1 MNDESIRQLWASV
14 ISQAICDIDVRGDRQ
29 SRVDAIRWINSEQ
42 SAPQSFVWVC
52 DMLDLDSGKI
62 RMMAMSR
69 QGRKQ
74 LTGKLFSR
82 RALEYK
88 KTTMEEEIS
97 AIKVQ
102 EVLL

>member
-1 MNDESIRQLWASV
+1 VNDESIRQLWASV

-29 SRVDAIRWINSEQ
+29 SRTDAIRWINSEKGT
-42 SAPQSFVWVC
+42 PQSFIWIC
-52 DMLDLDSGKI
+52 DMLDLDAGKI
-62 RMMAMSR
+62 RMLAISR

-82 RALEYK
+82 RALDYK
-88 KTTMEEEIS
+88 KATMEDEIN
-97 AIKVQ
+97 AIKIQ